1 MRNAN
6 SETTRDSAP
15 QASPNSEFDFDWAI
29 VGSGFGGS
37 VAALR
42 LTEKGY
48 RVGVI
53 ERGRRYEDS
62 DLPTSTT
69 EIEKFV
75 WAPEQ
80 GLYGILRDVAYQHV
94 ETASQTGVGGGS
106 LMYGGVLFRAQ
117 QGFYND
123 PQWRGL
129 ESWETALDPHYAKAE
144 FMLGVR
150 ESPWD
155 SVSIQLTKRI
165 GEHFGVSDGFR
176 LAPTGVF
183 FGEPGKTVDDPYFGG
198 EGPARTGCRR
208 CGDCMIGCRTGA
220 ANRLTKNY
228 LWFAEKRGARIIPE
242 REVIDVRP
250 LGAADGA
257 DGYRLVV
264 EQRSPDGSRARSE
277 YTARG
282 VVFAGGAVATNELL
296 ADCKYRGSLPRI
308 SDRLGHLV
316 RTNSETF
323 LSVQFPHDLE
333 AWRDVTAPSR
343 LLFDGDTQVELL
355 TVGKHADAWQGK
367 FTVLTGKGNIFVRR
381 IKWLTNVILH
391 PRRWKATKQSEGWSA
406 RSLAM
411 LVMQPRDNAVRL
423 RAEKRSTGNGYT
435 LVSEI
440 DKSRPAPTFLGVG
453 HKVAKWLADE
463 TGGVAGS
470 TLTEAFRNAPWTAH
484 ILGGAVIGSNATTG
498 VIDAKLKVFGY
509 ENMIVCDAAAL
520 PANPGVNPA
529 LTITALAE
537 YAMDRLPSAPATDL
551 SQ

>member
-1 MRNAN
+1 MN
-6 SETTRDSAP
+6 SHTRTAPDSDVSMPAD
-15 QASPNSEFDFDWAI
+15 SELDFDWAI

-62 DLPTSTT
+62 DLPTSTADV
-69 EIEKFV
+69 ERFV
-75 WAPEQ
+75 WAPDQ
-80 GLYGILRDVAYQHV
+80 GLYGILRDVSFRHV

-117 QGFYND
+117 RGFYDD
-123 PQWRGL
+123 PQWRLLAPWEEAL
-129 ESWETALDPHYAKAE
+129 EPHYAKAE
-144 FMLGVR
+144 HMLGAQ
-150 ESPWD
+150 ETPWE
-155 SVSIQLTKRI
+155 SVSMGLTKRV
-165 GEHFGVSDGFR
+165 GEHFGVANTFR

-183 FGEPGKTVDDPYFGG
+183 FGEPGKTVEDPYFGG
-198 EGPARTGCRR
+198 EGPARTGCTR

-228 LWFAEKRGARIIPE
+228 LWFAEKGGARIIPE
-242 REVIDVRP
+242 QEVIDVQP

-257 DGYRLVV
+257 HGYRIVT
-264 EQRSPDGSRARSE
+264 EQRSPNGKQAPTH

-296 ADCKYRGSLPRI
+296 ADCKHRGSLPRI

-323 LSVQFPHDLE
+323 LSVQFPEDLG

-343 LLFDGDTQVELL
+343 LLFDGDTQVEFL
-355 TVGKHADAWQGK
+355 TVGQHADAWQAK
-367 FTVLTGKGNIFVRR
+367 FTLLTGNGNVVTRR
-381 IKWLTNVILH
+381 VKWLANAVLH
-391 PRRWKATKQSEGWSA
+391 PHRWKATKQEAGWSA

-411 LVMQPRDNAVRL
+411 LVMQPRDNAIRL
-423 RAEKRSTGNGYT
+423 RAKKSQSDSGYT

-440 DKSRPAPTFLGVG
+440 DEVRPAPTFLEVG
-453 HKVAKWLADE
+453 QKIAKWLADE

-484 ILGGAVIGSNATTG
+484 ILGGAVIGSDVKTG
-498 VIDAKLKVFGY
+498 VIDPNLRVFGY
-509 ENMIVCDAAAL
+509 QNMIVCDAAAL

-537 YAMDRLPSAPATDL
+537 YAMAQVPTISRSGN
-551 SQ
+551 

>member
-1 MRNAN
+1 MNAN
-6 SETTRDSAP
+6 SQAARDSARP
-15 QASPNSEFDFDWAI
+15 AALNPEFDFDWAI

-42 LTEKGY
+42 LSEKGY

-62 DLPTSTT
+62 DLPTSTK
-69 EIEKFV
+69 EIDKFV

-117 QGFYND
+117 QGFYQD
-123 PQWRGL
+123 PQWQGL
-129 ESWETALDPHYAKAE
+129 ASWETVLAPHFVKAE
-144 FMLGVR
+144 YMLGVQ

-165 GEHFGVSDGFR
+165 GEHFGVADTFKR
-176 LAPTGVF
+176 APTGVF

-198 EGPARTGCRR
+198 AGPARTGCKR

-228 LWFAEKRGARIIPE
+228 LWFAEKRGARIVAE

-257 DGYRLVV
+257 DGYRLLV

-282 VVFAGGAVATNELL
+282 VIFAGGAIATNELL
-296 ADCKYRGSLPRI
+296 ADCKHRGSLPRI

-323 LSVQFPHDLE
+323 LSVQFPRDLE

-343 LLFDGDTQVELL
+343 LIFDGDTQVELL

-367 FTVLTGKGNIFVRR
+367 FTVLTGKGNPLVRR
-381 IKWLTNVILH
+381 LKWLSNVMLH
-391 PRRWKATKQSEGWSA
+391 PRRWQASKRTEGWSA

-423 RAEKRSTGNGYT
+423 RAQRRSGGQGYT
-435 LVSEI
+435 LVSEV
-440 DKSRPAPTFLGVG
+440 DQARPAPTFLAVG
-453 HKVAKWLADE
+453 HKVAKWLAEE

-484 ILGGAVIGSNATTG
+484 ILGGAVIGANADSG
-498 VIDAKLKVFGY
+498 VVDAELKVFGY
-509 ENMIVCDAAAL
+509 RNMIVCDAAAL

-537 YAMDRLPSAPATDL
+537 YAMDRLPNAAASGPR
-551 SQ
+551 Q